1 MGPGNDTGAPVV
13 VAACCDHA
21 VDSENAATIAVAVTI
36 AVAATI
42 VVAARDVLKSLYADA
57 EDAEDAGED
66 HVVDDAVDAEKYPV
80 VDGESAVVA
89 DEGDA
94 EDVMMMVAEGGMGHR
109 PAGMEKERMSAV
121 SMEAVPSN
129 GSEDTSEPA
138 VAVVVGPTNF
148 GGALV
153 EGKWAAVW
161 THGGEGP
168 NMGQIP

>member
-1 MGPGNDTGAPVV
+1 MV
-13 VAACCDHA
+13 VAACCGHA
-21 VDSENAATIAVAVTI
+21 VDSENAATIA
-36 AVAATI
+36 
-42 VVAARDVLKSLYADA
+42 VAARDVLKSLYADA

-66 HVVDDAVDAEKYPV
+66 HVVDDAVDAEKDPV

-94 EDVMMMVAEGGMGHR
+94 EDVMVAEDMGHR
-109 PAGMEKERMSAV
+109 LAGMEKERMSAV
-121 SMEAVPSN
+121 SMAAVSGN

-153 EGKWAAVW
+153 EGKWAAAW